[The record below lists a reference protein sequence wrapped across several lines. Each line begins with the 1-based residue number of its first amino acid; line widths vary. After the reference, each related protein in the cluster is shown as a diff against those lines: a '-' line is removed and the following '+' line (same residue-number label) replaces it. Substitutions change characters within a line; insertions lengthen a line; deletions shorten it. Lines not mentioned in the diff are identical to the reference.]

1 MNSIQYFDKD
11 KKLLKHEEVDGV
23 EQLLLH
29 ILNSPKLEKPY
40 GTEYTCYYHFGNL
53 IACLCKDDPFPTF
66 NITPIKNDKWF
77 IKKLTNYYPESNL
90 ELLLN
95 LTTLENVTNIPCNPI
110 KLPML
115 TNIIFD
121 NKNLNVPSDFYEQEE
136 SYLHFN
142 TDNYLEIR
150 HSNLEGCVYLSQ
162 HALSS
167 VVNYC
172 FNVSNDFTDSNGA
185 LHVND
190 IVLFTCFDEEI
201 VESFCQLEEIK
212 THMVIKDLIL
222 PVIAVVDKQTKELQ
236 FFYAKHINPDFS
248 SCFDVSHTHTYDAK
262 LLLFDKVYYAKFT
275 FVRQPHRLA
284 VLGSKPTRD
293 LESIV
298 GSLASHY
305 KNLV

>member
-53 IACLCKDDPFPTF
+53 IACLCKDDPLPTF

-121 NKNLNVPSDFYEQEE
+121 NKNLNVPSDFYKQEE
-136 SYLHFN
+136 FYLHFN
-142 TDNYLEIR
+142 IDN
-150 HSNLEGCVYLSQ
+150 
-162 HALSS
+162 
-167 VVNYC
+167 
-172 FNVSNDFTDSNGA
+172 
-185 LHVND
+185 
-190 IVLFTCFDEEI
+190 
-201 VESFCQLEEIK
+201 
-212 THMVIKDLIL
+212 
-222 PVIAVVDKQTKELQ
+222 
-236 FFYAKHINPDFS
+236 
-248 SCFDVSHTHTYDAK
+248 
-262 LLLFDKVYYAKFT
+262 
-275 FVRQPHRLA
+275 
-284 VLGSKPTRD
+284 
-293 LESIV
+293 
-298 GSLASHY
+298 
-305 KNLV
+305 